1 MGPAA
6 APMSGTAAATPR
18 ETSSATTAGV
28 LRYLSEHGG
37 EAAVAETL
45 RRAGVAESV
54 EALSAPAHW
63 TSYDTRIR
71 LFAAATEVLGD
82 PRTMFEVGASA
93 LRSGLSP
100 SLVLVIRSMGSP
112 RQVFHKLPSA
122 VLKFSTTSTLAVLES
137 GATHATVSLT
147 LHEGYEHSRLD
158 CLYAQGLLTSVPVV
172 FGLPPA
178 RIVHEACESDGHP
191 TCLYRLTWQ
200 ERSRLPWRRRRQD
213 AADTELRALR
223 EQVRT
228 LQSAATELV
237 SSGDLDTVLDRI
249 VARAAEA
256 VLAPAYVLAVHPPA
270 GGPPLVHSAGLSGEE
285 AQRLAARL
293 LAGEDGGSRTVV
305 VDVASARRRHGRLAA
320 VYRTDVRAMGD
331 ESSVLAAYAGHA
343 AAALDLLLALE
354 DARLHASRSGALLE
368 LAHELAVSA
377 DAREVCEVVAAALP
391 RVVGCTSA
399 SVMLWD
405 PAGGCLQGAA
415 ATGLDEDRRALF
427 LGTPLRAEDVPEV
440 VGMLTDGEPRFLSGH
455 TASAG
460 LRSLLAALQLTDVVA
475 VPLVAGGSLLGVAT
489 ASWGSGEAPPR
500 LDGDV
505 LARRRGVGDQATTAL
520 QNAQLLA
527 TVRHQATH
535 DALTGLPNR
544 VLFSEELDLRL
555 AGTGPEEWL
564 AVLFCDLDGFKQVND
579 GLGHA
584 AGDEL
589 LRQVAARLRGVV
601 RPQDTVGRLSGD
613 EFALV
618 LPGLAGPHDAAEF
631 VARVRGCFAEPFR
644 IEGTEVPA
652 ATSVGMAVAAGPGG
666 TAEGLLRA
674 ADASMYQDKQR
685 PASRTPVR

>member
-1 MGPAA
+1 MTGIA
-6 APMSGTAAATPR
+6 APVAR
-18 ETSSATTAGV
+18 ETSSATTAGL
-28 LRYLSEHGG
+28 LRYLRSEGG
-37 EAAVAETL
+37 PTAVEETV
-45 RRAGVAESV
+45 RRAGVPHTV
-54 EALSAPAHW
+54 EELVDPANW

-71 LFAAATEVLGD
+71 LFTAATEVLGD
-82 PRTMFEVGASA
+82 PRTMFQVGATA
-93 LRSGLSP
+93 LARGLSP
-100 SLVLVIRSMGSP
+100 SVVLMLRALGSP
-112 RQVFHKLPSA
+112 RQVVRQLPSA
-122 VLKFSTTSTLAVLES
+122 VLKFSTTSTMAVLES
-137 GATHATVSLT
+137 GATHATVRMVLQPEYT
-147 LHEGYEHSRLD
+147 HSRLD
-158 CLYAQGLLTSVPVV
+158 CEYAQGLLTSVPSL

-178 RIVHEACESDGHP
+178 HVVHAECESDGHP
-191 TCLYRLTWQ
+191 ACLYHLTWA
-200 ERSRLPWRRRRQD
+200 ERSRLPWRRRRRS
-213 AADTELRALR
+213 AAHLELTALRGQLRA
-223 EQVRT
+223 
-228 LQSAATELV
+228 LQSAATDLV
-237 SSGDLDTVLDRI
+237 SSDDLGTALEHV

-270 GGPPLVHSAGLSGEE
+270 GGPPRVHSAGLADGE
-285 AQRLAARL
+285 AQRLAEAL
-293 LAGEDGGSRTVV
+293 LDGEDLGTRAVV
-305 VDVASARRRHGRLAA
+305 VDVTSARRHHGRLAA
-320 VYRTDVRAMGD
+320 VYRSEVPGMDD
-331 ESSVLAAYAGHA
+331 EGFVLAAYAGHA
-343 AAALDLLLALE
+343 AAALDLLFALE
-354 DARLHASRSGALLE
+354 DARLQASRSGALLE

-377 DAREVCEVVAAALP
+377 DAAEVCSVVAAALP

-440 VGMLTDGEPRFLSGH
+440 VGMLTDGEPRFLSGQ
-455 TASAG
+455 TASPG

-505 LARRRGVGDQATTAL
+505 LARLRGVGDQATTAL
-520 QNAQLLA
+520 QNAHLLA

-544 VLFSEELDLRL
+544 VLFSEQLDLRL

-579 GLGHA
+579 SLGHA

-618 LPGLAGPHDAAEF
+618 LPGLAGPDDAADF
-631 VARVRGCFAEPFR
+631 VGRVRGCFAEPFR
-644 IEGTEVPA
+644 IEGIDVPA
-652 ATSVGMAVAAGPGG
+652 ATSVGMAIAAGPEG

-685 PASRTPVR
+685 PASRAPAR